1 MSPATAAAGGAPTLL
16 AQVLRTLRLA
26 GPVMAS
32 RAGLLV
38 MAAVDTVMA
47 GRAGTGE
54 LAHYGIAVMP
64 QLALLLV
71 GIGGLMGTVVLTAQ
85 TDGAGHPER
94 CGPIWRLALLNALGL
109 GTLSALLLLP
119 GEALLLLL
127 GQDPAIAAGG
137 GRVLA
142 MFALGMP
149 AILMFSATTLFLEGL
164 GRSVPGMAVMVLAN
178 LVNLGLNWLLM
189 FGPWELGA
197 AGAALAT
204 SLTRWL
210 MLAALAGY
218 LLLMPGRERYRIG
231 LLAPLAGHWRIE
243 ARLLRLG
250 WPMALSFGL
259 ETGAFF
265 AAATFAGW
273 QGASALAAWQ
283 IVLNTMA
290 LIYMLA
296 IGLATATAVR
306 VGNAIGRR
314 DRAAMA
320 SAGWLGL
327 GIGVAIMLALLPLLH
342 GASAPIVRL
351 YTADPAVIAI
361 AAPGLALGA
370 WILVADAS
378 QGILTGALRGA
389 ADIWAALVIQIIS
402 FWLICI
408 PTCYLLG
415 HVLGYGVPGLLWGLF
430 LGLAVA
436 AALLVGRFRVLS
448 SRPVNPY

>member
-1 MSPATAAAGGAPTLL
+1 MNPSAPASGGAL
-16 AQVLRTLRLA
+16 ALRGQVLRTLRLA

-47 GRAGTGE
+47 GRAGTAE

-64 QLALLLV
+64 QLTLLLI

-94 CGPIWRLALLNALGL
+94 CGPVWRLALLNAGGL
-109 GTLSALLLLP
+109 GTLFALFLLQ

-149 AILMFSATTLFLEGL
+149 AILMYSATTLFLEGL
-164 GRSVPGMAVMVLAN
+164 GRSVPGMVVMAAAN
-178 LVNLGLNWLLM
+178 LVNLGLNALLM
-189 FGPWELGA
+189 FGPLAMGA

-204 SLTRWL
+204 SLTRWF
-210 MLAALAGY
+210 MLLALAGY
-218 LLLMPGRERYRIG
+218 VLLMPGRARYRIA
-231 LLAPLAGHWRIE
+231 LLGPLAGHGRIE

-259 ETGAFF
+259 ESLAFF
-265 AAATFAGW
+265 AAATIAGW
-273 QGASALAAWQ
+273 QGAAPLAAWQ
-283 IVLNTMA
+283 IVINTMA
-290 LIYMLA
+290 LVYMLA

-306 VGNAIGRR
+306 VGNAVGRR

-320 SAGWLGL
+320 RAGWLGL
-327 GIGVAIMLALLPLLH
+327 GLGIAIMLALMPLLW
-342 GASAPIVRL
+342 GASGQIVRL
-351 YTADPAVIAI
+351 YTTDPAVIAL

-370 WILVADAS
+370 WILVVDAS

-389 ADIWAALVIQIIS
+389 ADIWAALAIQLFS
-402 FWLICI
+402 FWVVCV
-408 PTCYLLG
+408 PACYLLG
-415 HVLGYGVPGLLWGLF
+415 QALGYGVPGLLWGL
-430 LGLAVA
+430 LIGLVI
-436 AALLVGRFRVLS
+436 AALLLVARFKVLASRVV
-448 SRPVNPY
+448 RPF

>member
-1 MSPATAAAGGAPTLL
+1 
-16 AQVLRTLRLA
+16 
-26 GPVMAS
+26 MAS

-54 LAHYGIAVMP
+54 LAYYGIAVMP

-149 AILMFSATTLFLEGL
+149 AILMYSATTLFLEGL
-164 GRSVPGMAVMVLAN
+164 GRSVPGMAVMALAN

-204 SLTRWL
+204 SLTRWF

-218 LLLMPGRERYRIG
+218 VLLMPGRERYRIR

-273 QGASALAAWQ
+273 QGAERARRLADRPQHHGAGLHAGDRARDRDRGPRRQRGRPPRPRRDGARRLARARHRRRHHAGAAAAAAWRER
-283 IVLNTMA
+283 A
-290 LIYMLA
+290 
-296 IGLATATAVR
+296 
-306 VGNAIGRR
+306 
-314 DRAAMA
+314 DRAALHRRPRGDRDRRAGPRARRLDPGRRRQPGHPHRRLARRRRHLGRAGRSRSSA
-320 SAGWLGL
+320 SG
-327 GIGVAIMLALLPLLH
+327 
-342 GASAPIVRL
+342 
-351 YTADPAVIAI
+351 
-361 AAPGLALGA
+361 
-370 WILVADAS
+370 
-378 QGILTGALRGA
+378 
-389 ADIWAALVIQIIS
+389 
-402 FWLICI
+402 
-408 PTCYLLG
+408 
-415 HVLGYGVPGLLWGLF
+415 
-430 LGLAVA
+430 
-436 AALLVGRFRVLS
+436 
-448 SRPVNPY
+448 